1 VLENDLGMKNVLH
14 REGAW
19 VKELKGKNFVRK
31 QTGVGGGRTALNE
44 ERLKKQGAW
53 EKSAN
58 VQAMRLKQ
66 LVLKQESEGSA
77 NEFARE

>member
-1 VLENDLGMKNVLH
+1 MKNVLH

-58 VQAMRLKQ
+58 V
-66 LVLKQESEGSA
+66 
-77 NEFARE
+77 